1 MTRPSDAGQVPQSH
15 YDTLRVAHGAA
26 PEAVRRAYRRQAQQW
41 HPDRA
46 GDDPAAAQRMAEI
59 NEAYAVLSHPGLRAS
74 YDHWL
79 RARQSRLKAERAVQ
93 ASRSSRL
100 AAWPWWL
107 LCGTLCFASLTVG
120 TVLYK
125 TVIPAVAAPPHKG
138 R

>member
-1 MTRPSDAGQVPQSH
+1 MTRPSHAGQVPHSH
-15 YDTLRVAHGAA
+15 YDTLRVAPAAA

-41 HPDRA
+41 HPDRT
-46 GDDPAAAQRMAEI
+46 GGDPAAAARMAEI

-74 YDHWL
+74 YDQWL
-79 RARQSRLKAERAVQ
+79 RARQSRVAAERAVHE
-93 ASRSSRL
+93 SRTSRL

-125 TVIPAVAAPPHKG
+125 MAVPAVAAPLHKA